1 MNTRPSQMH
10 QDYET
15 GSWMENGGKIKWE
28 SKQSR
33 NSQTYS
39 HTSQESSADNQEQ
52 TDGSNEIPEMENKGE
67 IKGESA
73 DNQEKTDGSD
83 IVICA

>member
-1 MNTRPSQMH
+1 MYNSI
-10 QDYET
+10 
-15 GSWMENGGKIKWE
+15 NNCKITKRLDAK
-28 SKQSR
+28 STFLHFHSLPHTKHP
-33 NSQTYS
+33 NIC